1 MPLIDNAS
9 VHCKTTVPPG
19 RSLVGVY
26 PLALFRFD
34 RLQLPNAPGLSICRG
49 GRLVPCDGQ
58 VHLNSS
64 HERTLT
70 VGNFFAFD
78 IANETGQAQPFEL
91 TLSGPTVDGP
101 KEHEGFVVLGTFA
114 SEVEHSPLPAADD
127 DFGDDDG
134 DYLLPDEEG
143 H

>member
-1 MPLIDNAS
+1 MPLIDNAT
-9 VHCKTTVPPG
+9 VHCKAVVPPG

-34 RLQLPNAPGLSICRG
+34 RLLLPNSPGLSICRG
-49 GRLVPCDGQ
+49 GSLIPCDGQ
-58 VHLNSS
+58 VHLNAS

-78 IANETGQAQPFEL
+78 VKNDTGEPRAFEL

-101 KEHEGFVVLGTFA
+101 REHEGFVVLGTFA
-114 SEVEHSPLPAADD
+114 SEVEHSPLPPD
-127 DFGDDDG
+127 DDDG
-134 DYLLPDEEG
+134 GDYDDYRLPDEEAL
-143 H
+143 